1 MGRWVNH
8 LRVQLIL
15 RFCCC
20 YGYPQCTT
28 ASESS
33 FVSLCLFWGLL
44 FESIFLNVC
53 CTLSLSLPLHFARE
67 RIPLLPVA
75 PHLAAHAVK
84 MLVTLHWCAWWWKC
98 SLFWICLDH
107 SQALCDPVQPQLE
120 AWAQDVFLCISR
132 PRNRGGLSLFPSI
145 SFIGLHQCPKGTR
158 FYCPAPRTFRRWGE
172 RPGWG
177 FVLFLQWPLF
187 PSFSMRELSQN
198 HQPAL
203 SYLYL
208 NTSWVIETNL
218 HVEDL
223 AGGSVVKNLSAQCRR
238 HGFNSW
244 SGKIPHAAEQLSPCA
259 TITEP
264 VL

>member
-44 FESIFLNVC
+44 FESVFLNVC
-53 CTLSLSLPLHFARE
+53 STLSLSLPLHFARE

-75 PHLAAHAVK
+75 PHRAAHAVK
-84 MLVTLHWCAWWWKC
+84 MPVTLHWCAGGGSVLC
-98 SLFWICLDH
+98 SEY
-107 SQALCDPVQPQLE
+107 ALITARPCVIPSSPSWRPELRMSSFAFPD
-120 AWAQDVFLCISR
+120 
-132 PRNRGGLSLFPSI
+132 PRNRGGLLLFPSI

-198 HQPAL
+198 LQLAL

-208 NTSWVIETNL
+208 NTGWVIETNL

-223 AGGSVVKNLSAQCRR
+223 AGGSVVKNLSANAEDM
-238 HGFNSW
+238 GS
-244 SGKIPHAAEQLSPCA
+244 IPDPEISHMLQSN
-259 TITEP
+259 
-264 VL
+264 